1 MMFNNHYCIQGIC
14 NRGFTLDC
22 VLDIL
27 WIGFIFV
34 TDKNWFYLVSICILN
49 SYDEVRVIEIT
60 KEDYSMALNIT
71 NYSVNMAFKLIEPTA
86 TKNPENGKENKS
98 KQKICKKTAI
108 PTPEQ
113 FTMEYAL
120 ENGNFVRRL
129 SSTATTSWDNS

>member
-49 SYDEVRVIEIT
+49 SGDESDRT
-60 KEDYSMALNIT
+60 T
-71 NYSVNMAFKLIEPTA
+71 T
-86 TKNPENGKENKS
+86 NKS
-98 KQKICKKTAI
+98 
-108 PTPEQ
+108 
-113 FTMEYAL
+113 
-120 ENGNFVRRL
+120 RR
-129 SSTATTSWDNS
+129 SKCS

>member
-49 SYDEVRVIEIT
+49 NFLSDVKY
-60 KEDYSMALNIT
+60 L
-71 NYSVNMAFKLIEPTA
+71 FKIDCP
-86 TKNPENGKENKS
+86 N
-98 KQKICKKTAI
+98 
-108 PTPEQ
+108 
-113 FTMEYAL
+113 
-120 ENGNFVRRL
+120 
-129 SSTATTSWDNS
+129 

>member
-49 SYDEVRVIEIT
+49 MMINHR
-60 KEDYSMALNIT
+60 LFN
-71 NYSVNMAFKLIEPTA
+71 
-86 TKNPENGKENKS
+86 
-98 KQKICKKTAI
+98 
-108 PTPEQ
+108 
-113 FTMEYAL
+113 
-120 ENGNFVRRL
+120 L
-129 SSTATTSWDNS
+129 SSQRNWTSDTIKQIVQYIL